1 MNRNKEQIK
10 MSNVANKLAAIQ
22 DLAENVQ
29 FVSEQ
34 THEVN
39 AFVVGRNQTM
49 TTASSFKSAMPSL
62 QNETVVLESF
72 DDVVS
77 AQENRDSSGAWS
89 TLRSYIEENLS
100 NVVLLKTGTIQRE
113 VFAVGLLD
121 GHIVGVRT
129 FAIET

>member
-1 MNRNKEQIK
+1 
-10 MSNVANKLAAIQ
+10 MSNVSEKLKAIQ
-22 DLAENVQ
+22 ELAENVQ

-39 AFVVGRNQTM
+39 AFVVGRNQT
-49 TTASSFKSAMPSL
+49 TLDANSFKSANPAL
-62 QNETVVLESF
+62 QNETVTAGSF
-72 DDVVS
+72 DDVIS
-77 AQENRDSSGAWS
+77 AQENRDLSGAWS
-89 TLRSYIEENLS
+89 TLRSYIEDNLS

-129 FAIET
+129 FAVET